1 MQSNEMIKDL
11 YNNFFDSGE
20 HPRICHL
27 LNQRI
32 DETTKQLRK
41 NINSKNKKKLDR
53 ICKDYQKV
61 NLIETEDEFI
71 RGFSYAIQLMS
82 EAYSHK

>member
-41 NINSKNKKKLDR
+41 NINIRQSALIR
-53 ICKDYQKV
+53 LIC
-61 NLIETEDEFI
+61 
-71 RGFSYAIQLMS
+71 
-82 EAYSHK
+82 

>member
-1 MQSNEMIKDL
+1 MQSNEMIRDL
-11 YNNFFDSGE
+11 YNNFYDSGE

-41 NINSKNKKKLDR
+41 KYK
-53 ICKDYQKV
+53 
-61 NLIETEDEFI
+61 
-71 RGFSYAIQLMS
+71 
-82 EAYSHK
+82 